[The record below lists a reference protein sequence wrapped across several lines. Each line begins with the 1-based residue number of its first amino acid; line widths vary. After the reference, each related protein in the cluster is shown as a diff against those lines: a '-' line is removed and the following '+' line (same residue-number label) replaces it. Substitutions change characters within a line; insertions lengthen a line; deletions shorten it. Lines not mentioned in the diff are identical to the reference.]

1 MMSEEKKDQPPKK
14 RPTKKKIV
22 VDKTGEDL
30 EVDELLRDALKIVI
44 KKKHVRQPEHEIEAM
59 VDTCSEFMKSF
70 IIMGYDLENKAI
82 EPIFYAKNDL
92 EADALANYLQK
103 YFINNTRMH

>member
-1 MMSEEKKDQPPKK
+1 MSEEKKDQSPKK
-14 RPTKKKIV
+14 KTTKKKIV
-22 VDKTGEDL
+22 VNTSSDDE

-44 KKKHVRQPEHEIEAM
+44 KQKHVRQPDHQIEAM

-70 IIMGYDLENKAI
+70 IIMGYDMDSKSI

-92 EADALANYLQK
+92 EADALANYMQK